1 MSVVSGAAAG
11 GGLDAPAGQPAQD
24 GSVASGSAAEIPVPA
39 AGLQLIGQQ
48 PGSGYRKAPSL
59 VRRADGQMLQLTD
72 LLYRTLDAVDG
83 RRDYAEIAA
92 HVSAGSGRSIT
103 AADAQM
109 LVDAKLRPLGVVCL
123 ADGSQPAVRRSN
135 PLLALRFR
143 WVVSDPA
150 VTRRIT
156 APFGWLFNPLVVAAV
171 LVAFVGVCKWLLL
184 DRGLALAAHQAFERP
199 GLLLTVFAI
208 TVVSAGFHEFGHAA
222 AARYGG
228 ATPGAMGAGLY
239 LVWPAFYTDVTDS
252 YRLGRGGRIRTD
264 LGGLYFNALLSVAMF
279 GLWFLTGWDAVLL
292 VIGTQLV
299 QMVRQLLPLVR
310 FDGYHLLADIT
321 GVPDLFHRIKPTL
334 LGLLPSR
341 WGNEESK
348 VLKPWA
354 KAVVTLWVLLV
365 VPLLALVVL
374 VTLLSLP
381 RILATAAVSF
391 HRHWSAML
399 DRFGAFDVAG
409 GLVKLLA
416 VVAVGLP
423 ILGIGYL
430 LSRVVRQLTGKLWKA
445 TQGKPG
451 RRALAGL
458 LAAAVLLALVFVW
471 WPRGNYRPIQPYERG
486 TIGQILP
493 AASHT
498 GLAGLHEGRQSS
510 AVTIWPA
517 DAGELPSAD
526 KPALSL
532 VLVPRSN
539 TPEGKLAPTWVFPFN
554 RPAAPGA
561 GDNQALA
568 VNTSDGTVVY
578 DVAFALVWA
587 DQNTVLNKNEAYA
600 FASCSACKATAISFQ
615 VVLILGNAQ
624 VVVPQ
629 NISAAV
635 TYQCRSCVTQALALQ
650 LVLSV
655 PAVPSAAETA
665 DIEALW
671 REIQSFAGQ
680 LRGLSF
686 AEIYT
691 RLMGYQKRL
700 LEVVT
705 RYAPDAGA
713 VPSSSAATLSPSASP
728 SPPGPTDSNAVGSG
742 AAGASGSSVTGS
754 EAASSA
760 GSSTA
765 PGQSSASPS
774 ESASESAS
782 QSGSTS
788 ESSPA
793 GTSAATP
800 AESASPTSTP

>member
-1 MSVVSGAAAG
+1 MSVVSGAAG
-11 GGLDAPAGQPAQD
+11 GGPEAPAGRPADGGSD
-24 GSVASGSAAEIPVPA
+24 GSDGSIEVPVPA
-39 AGLQLIGQQ
+39 SGLQLIGQT
-48 PGSGYRKAPSL
+48 PGSGYREAPSL
-59 VRRADGQMLQLTD
+59 VRRADGQMLQLTN
-72 LLYRTLDAVDG
+72 LLYLTLEAVDG
-83 RRDYAEIAA
+83 QRGYDEIAA

-103 AADAQM
+103 AADARM
-109 LVDAKLRPLGVVCL
+109 LVDAKLRPLGVVCR
-123 ADGSQPAVRRSN
+123 ADGSEPEVRRSN
-135 PLLALRFR
+135 PLLGLRFR
-143 WVVSDPA
+143 WVVSDPS

-156 APFGWLFNPLVVAAV
+156 APFGWLFNPLVVLAV
-171 LVAFVGVCKWLLL
+171 LVAFVLVCKWLLL

-208 TVVSAGFHEFGHAA
+208 TVASAGFHEFGHAA

-279 GLWFLTGWDAVLL
+279 GLWALTGWDALLL

-299 QMVRQLLPLVR
+299 QMIRQLPPLVR

-321 GVPDLFHRIKPTL
+321 GVPDLFQRIKPTL
-334 LGLLPSR
+334 LGLLPNR

-354 KAVVTLWVLLV
+354 RAVVTLWVLLV

-374 VTLLSLP
+374 ITLLSLP

-391 HRHWSAML
+391 DRQFSAML
-399 DRFGAFDVAG
+399 DRFGAFDIAG
-409 GLVKLLA
+409 GLIKALA

-430 LSRVVRQLTGKLWKA
+430 LVRVIRQLTGKVWKA
-445 TQGKPG
+445 TAGRPG

-458 LAAAVLLALVFVW
+458 LALTVLLALVFVW
-471 WPRGNYRPIQPYERG
+471 WPRGNYRPIQSYERG
-486 TIGQILP
+486 TLGQVLP
-493 AASHT
+493 VASHT
-498 GLAGLHEGRQSS
+498 GLAGVAEGRQSS

-517 DAGELPSAD
+517 DAGPLPSAE

-532 VLVPRSN
+532 VLVPR
-539 TPEGKLAPTWVFPFN
+539 TDTAEGKLAPTWVFPFN
-554 RPAAPGA
+554 RPQAPGE

-568 VNTSDGTVVY
+568 VNTRDGTVVY

-600 FASCSACKATAISFQ
+600 FASCTACKATAISFQ
-615 VVLILGNAQ
+615 VLLILGNAQ

-629 NISAAV
+629 NISAAI
-635 TYQCRSCVTQALALQ
+635 TYQCLRCVTQALAVQ

-671 REIQSFAGQ
+671 REIQAFAGQ
-680 LRGLSF
+680 LRGLSY
-686 AEIYT
+686 AEIHA
-691 RLMGYQKRL
+691 RLIGYQRRL

-705 RYAPDAGA
+705 RYAPGAGA
-713 VPSSSAATLSPSASP
+713 LPSSSAGVSPSPSLSTPGPSGSGTAGSGAEASGGASTAPVENSASPSGSVSGSASESPSAS
-728 SPPGPTDSNAVGSG
+728 
-742 AAGASGSSVTGS
+742 
-754 EAASSA
+754 E
-760 GSSTA
+760 
-765 PGQSSASPS
+765 SASPS
-774 ESASESAS
+774 ESP
-782 QSGSTS
+782 STA
-788 ESSPA
+788 E
-793 GTSAATP
+793 TTATP
-800 AESASPTSTP
+800 AESAASPTSTP